1 MYKKKKILVII
12 PARKG
17 SKGLK
22 NKHLLPLGNKKLI
35 EWVIN
40 SSKKV
45 NLIDKILLT
54 TDSAEI
60 RKIALQ
66 NNISSPFLRPK
77 KLSTDSAKS
86 SDVIIHVLNY
96 LKKEKEIY
104 DFFILLEPTSPF
116 TSAKD
121 IEKSIKLFV
130 KNYKKFDSLVSVS
143 KFDKIHLSNIFNL
156 KNNKIIPIFKKFEN
170 DVRRQEISKLVYL
183 DGSIYVAKVDNYMR
197 NKQFLNNKTKTIFFD
212 YWKSIEIDTN
222 FDLILAE
229 KIFSKFKNKL

>member
-1 MYKKKKILVII
+1 M
-12 PARKG
+12 
-17 SKGLK
+17 
-22 NKHLLPLGNKKLI
+22 I

-121 IEKSIKLFV
+121 IEKSIKF
-130 KNYKKFDSLVSVS
+130 
-143 KFDKIHLSNIFNL
+143 
-156 KNNKIIPIFKKFEN
+156 
-170 DVRRQEISKLVYL
+170 Q
-183 DGSIYVAKVDNYMR
+183 
-197 NKQFLNNKTKTIFFD
+197 TC
-212 YWKSIEIDTN
+212 
-222 FDLILAE
+222 
-229 KIFSKFKNKL
+229 

>member
-22 NKHLLPLGNKKLI
+22 NKHLLRLGNKKLI
-35 EWVIN
+35 EWVIS

-45 NLIDKILLT
+45 NLVDKILLT
-54 TDSAEI
+54 TDSSKI
-60 RKIALQ
+60 RKIAL
-66 NNISSPFLRPK
+66 NNSISSPFLRPK
-77 KLSTDSAKS
+77 KLSTDKAKS
-86 SDVIIHVLNY
+86 SDVIIHALDF
-96 LKKEKEIY
+96 LKKKKEEF

-116 TSAKD
+116 TTAKD

-130 KNYKKFDSLVSVS
+130 KNYDKFNSLVSVS
-143 KFDKIHLSNIFNL
+143 KFNKISLSHIFNF

-170 DVRRQEISKLVYL
+170 EVRRQDMPELTYL
-183 DGSIYVAKVDNYMR
+183 DGSIYIAKVENYIK
-197 NKQFLNNKTKTIFFD
+197 NKQFLNNKTLAILFD

-229 KIFSKFKNKL
+229 KIFSKFKKKL